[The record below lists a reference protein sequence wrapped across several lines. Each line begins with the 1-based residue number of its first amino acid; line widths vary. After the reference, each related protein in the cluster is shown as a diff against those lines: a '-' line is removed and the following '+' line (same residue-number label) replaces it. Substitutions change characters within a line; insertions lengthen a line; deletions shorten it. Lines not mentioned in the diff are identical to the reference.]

1 MSATSLKAQITEA
14 MKDAMRAREKERLG
28 TIRLIQSEFKRI
40 EVDERIEVDDE
51 RALAVMDK
59 MLKQRRD
66 SISQFEAAG
75 RQDLADIEKFEMTVI
90 QSFLPVALTTA
101 ELDAMVAA
109 AIAET
114 GAESMRDMGKVM
126 ALIKP
131 QTAGRADMGEVSKLL
146 KAKLG

>member
-1 MSATSLKAQITEA
+1 MSTELRTRISDA
-14 MKDAMRAREKERLG
+14 MKDAMRAREKERLAA
-28 TIRLIQSEFKRI
+28 IRLILAEFKRI
-40 EVDERIEVDDE
+40 EVDERIEVDDD

-75 RQDLADIEKFEMTVI
+75 RADLADVEKAEMLVI
-90 QSFLPVALTTA
+90 QDFLPAQLSA
-101 ELDAMVAA
+101 EELDAIVTK
-109 AIAET
+109 AIADS
-114 GAESMRDMGKVM
+114 GAESMRDMGKAM

-131 QTAGRADMGEVSKLL
+131 QAAGCADMGDVSKLL